1 HGDYAEVYNL
11 WNDWM
16 EKVVRDELYLV
27 LSTSPITVDRNAG
40 KFNEWIEG
48 LYKSSSAGLPSACP
62 IAIVPNQNYP
72 AGDKWGRNILI
83 NIPRQWFASP
93 ITLDFML
100 TMIGLI
106 PKMRLGETLD
116 DFFTR
121 IVNSDAIQAAYL
133 RKARENGNLA
143 GMLNW
148 KLPAQNREGTSDWLL
163 HSPKRT
169 LANYYAAADGLLPMS
184 YEQLHTLRIKQR
196 LLEDTYV

>member
-1 HGDYAEVYNL
+1 MTVLHKKGKLALVDERMCAHLIVDAGKHNQLMSRVAAELHGDYAELYNL

-72 AGDKWGRNILI
+72 AGDKWGRNILV

-121 IVNSDAIQAAYL
+121 IVNSDAIQAA
-133 RKARENGNLA
+133 
-143 GMLNW
+143 
-148 KLPAQNREGTSDWLL
+148 
-163 HSPKRT
+163 
-169 LANYYAAADGLLPMS
+169 
-184 YEQLHTLRIKQR
+184 
-196 LLEDTYV
+196 